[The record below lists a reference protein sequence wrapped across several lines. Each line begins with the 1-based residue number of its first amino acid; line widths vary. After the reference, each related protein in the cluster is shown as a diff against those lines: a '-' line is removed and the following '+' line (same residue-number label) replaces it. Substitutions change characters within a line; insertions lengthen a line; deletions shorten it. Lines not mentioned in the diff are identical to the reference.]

1 MMTHYIY
8 VHDVPSRV
16 HVHVAE
22 LLAGAAT
29 APAAAAASAVL
40 RFMYLFFYY
49 YRIILGTCRTRP

>member
-29 APAAAAASAVL
+29 APATAAAV
-40 RFMYLFFYY
+40 RYMYLFFD
-49 YRIILGTCRTRP
+49 

>member
-16 HVHVAE
+16 HVAE

-29 APAAAAASAVL
+29 AAAAASAVL
-40 RFMYLFFYY
+40 RYMYLFFG
-49 YRIILGTCRTRP
+49 LL